1 MFTLFLLDMV
11 FPLQLLVLQCQLF
24 GRSFIL
30 DRCTCGRSNCF
41 KWCLAVGSSVNRIC
55 LYCIYHVRWCQKI
68 RNSPEQKLRCR
79 SRISGLCEKNANFN
93 STHSIIQC
101 GKIQMAG
108 RIRDLMEFDRDG
120 CSSRVRFT
128 KYEQKKKRGHF
139 AKKTKRPLL
148 LLMADIHQVLMSH
161 PIKDFQWMFFLNKL
175 HGNGHVLKVFLHD
188 VFALR

>member
-11 FPLQLLVLQCQLF
+11 FPLQLLVLQCQLCS
-24 GRSFIL
+24 RTICPL
-30 DRCTCGRSNCF
+30 EQ
-41 KWCLAVGSSVNRIC
+41 SS
-55 LYCIYHVRWCQKI
+55 HV
-68 RNSPEQKLRCR
+68 
-79 SRISGLCEKNANFN
+79 FY
-93 STHSIIQC
+93 
-101 GKIQMAG
+101 
-108 RIRDLMEFDRDG
+108 RDG